1 MKKVNNILIKT
12 FPILGMSCAVCA
24 GKIEKTL
31 KSTSG
36 VINANINFASNKLTI
51 EFDSLKLSPINI
63 KDIVVSL
70 GYDLIINEQSQKET
84 DKIYKMNLD
93 RLRSKV
99 LISWILSL
107 AMMFLSMF
115 FMGFFWANLA
125 MMILSIPL
133 LFYCGSSFFHNA
145 VKQTKNGTAN
155 MDTLVSLSTGVAFI
169 FSVFNTFYPEY
180 WFERGI
186 EVHVYYEA
194 AGMIISFVLTGKLL
208 EDRAKKSAAKA
219 IKSLMELQPATA
231 KVIMDDREIEI
242 PINDIR
248 KDYHII
254 VRPGESIPVDGF
266 IIKGASFVNESM
278 ITGESLPIE
287 KSKGDTVLA
296 GTMNQRG
303 SLIISATK
311 VGSETMLAKIIKMV
325 EVAQSSKAPV
335 QKLADKISSVFVPS
349 VITISFITFFVWILF
364 GKTEYL
370 FLGIIS
376 AVSVLVIACP
386 CALGLA
392 TPTALMV
399 GIGRGALNGL
409 LIKDAVALETLCKVD
424 TVVLD
429 KTGTITKGE
438 PKVNEAIWSEDI
450 TDYDISV
457 LLSAEIRSEHPLAT
471 SLVDYLKEDGAE
483 KVEIDKFESITGRG
497 IVVNVDNKEY
507 WAGNFELAVEHKVH
521 INDNML
527 EIITEWQNRGMSV
540 ILFGSKKL
548 LGAFSVSDQI
558 KKSSYSAI
566 KELHKMKMDI
576 YMLTGDN
583 KKSAGFIAGE
593 LGIKSFKSGLMPFD
607 KDQIIKELKHEG
619 RIVAMVGDGI
629 NDSLALAR
637 ANVSVAMGLGADVAK
652 EVAMLTIVNSDLSQL
667 PSAIRLSGK
676 CVKII
681 KQNLFWAFIYN
692 IIGIPIA
699 AGILFPF
706 FGVLLNPMWAG
717 FAMALSSISV
727 ILNSIRL
734 KWIKIN

>member
-667 PSAIRLSGK
+667 PSAIRDRK
-676 CVKII
+676 
-681 KQNLFWAFIYN
+681 
-692 IIGIPIA
+692 
-699 AGILFPF
+699 
-706 FGVLLNPMWAG
+706 
-717 FAMALSSISV
+717 SV
-727 ILNSIRL
+727 V
-734 KWIKIN
+734 